1 MKVMKNI
8 PRLIMLAVLTLIA
21 VVFVIPIFYSVFN
34 SFKSQKEILSTTMT
48 FSPTVHPW
56 KIIYMCSSMAHSIW
70 GIT

>member
-34 SFKSQKEILSTTMT
+34 SFKSQKEILSTT
-48 FSPTVHPW
+48 VHPCN
-56 KIIYMCSSMAHSIW
+56 IIYMCSSMAHSIW

>member
-34 SFKSQKEILSTTMT
+34 SFKSQELICKGLFLPPNTYDCGS
-48 FSPTVHPW
+48 FVVN
-56 KIIYMCSSMAHSIW
+56 
-70 GIT
+70 

>member
-34 SFKSQKEILSTTMT
+34 SFKSQKEILSTT
-48 FSPTVHPW
+48 VHPW